1 MSTGYTSYIGDGC
14 DFKTFAM
21 QCARAF
27 GACIDMR
34 DESSSTPIPESFK
47 PSNYHLEKKHAAE
60 QKLRKFKSFKKEDWE
75 KLAKKT
81 FEEEFARN
89 QKYIDQA
96 KTLLTKYKNMLE
108 KVRAW
113 SPPTEEHQNL
123 KRFMIEQI
131 EGSIEFDCNTKS
143 WEFTLKNI
151 VLHEWQ
157 NFKEE
162 QLARVFRD
170 IAYHDEE
177 YKKEVE
183 RARKNSEWVN
193 ALRESLK

>member
-1 MSTGYTSYIGDGC
+1 
-14 DFKTFAM
+14 M

-89 QKYIDQA
+89 QKYIDEA

-131 EGSIEFDCNTKS
+131 ESSIKFDCDVEYWTRQLNS
-143 WEFTLKNI
+143 V
-151 VLHEWQ
+151 VLDKWQ
-157 NFKEE
+157 HFKGE
-162 QLARVFRD
+162 QIALVIEN
-170 IAYHDEE
+170 IAYHEKE
-177 YKKEVE
+177 YEKEVE